1 MGLKSYFKDE
11 HIVTAS
17 EVLLAEKQ
25 FPQYQPLGKPNPF
38 SYIAT
43 LNGNYNDQYER
54 YATKQEDIVNKD
66 EVYIVGDSL
75 ADLLSAK
82 KIGATFIGTLTGLKV
97 KLLLTL
103 ELVANGAD
111 HVVEDITKI
120 RKILL

>member
-1 MGLKSYFKDE
+1 M
-11 HIVTAS
+11 T
-17 EVLLAEKQ
+17 
-25 FPQYQPLGKPNPF
+25 NM
-38 SYIAT
+38 
-43 LNGNYNDQYER
+43 NDMRQS
-54 YATKQEDIVNKD
+54 KEDIVNKD

-82 KIGATFIGTLTGLKV
+82 KIGATFIGTLTGLKG
-97 KLLLTL
+97 KAAHS

>member
-1 MGLKSYFKDE
+1 M
-11 HIVTAS
+11 
-17 EVLLAEKQ
+17 LLAEKQ

-82 KIGATFIGTLTGLKV
+82 KIGATFIGTLTGLKG
-97 KLLLTL
+97 KAAHL
-103 ELVANGAD
+103 N
-111 HVVEDITKI
+111 
-120 RKILL
+120 